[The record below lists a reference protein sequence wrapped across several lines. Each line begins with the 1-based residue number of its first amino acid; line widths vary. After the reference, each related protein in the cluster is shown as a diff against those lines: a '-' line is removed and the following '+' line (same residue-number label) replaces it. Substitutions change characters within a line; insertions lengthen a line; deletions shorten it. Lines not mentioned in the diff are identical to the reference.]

1 MPEIYLDNAATYL
14 GRNSYALGNPS
25 SLHHKGIASAQ
36 RLVNSRIMISKV
48 LNCRPNEIIFTS
60 GGTESD
66 NLAIKGLARSLE
78 KYGKSIAIG
87 ATEHKAII
95 NSCEALQ
102 REGFKTVVIPVDEN
116 GIIKMKDLEKI
127 LKNKDITLVSIMYAN
142 NETGVIQPIREIAK
156 LVHEYGKVFHTD
168 AVQAANCLSL
178 DTQDLGV
185 DAMSLSG
192 HKIGAQKGI
201 GLLYLKKG
209 IPITPIID
217 GGGQEHGLRSGTEN
231 VEGIESF
238 AYHLASISPNLYSKK
253 CRFMKMEMLGIIEDG
268 LENVVPIR
276 INGLLCSLP
285 THISITFK
293 GIDGEA
299 LALLL
304 DQEGVYVSTGSACN
318 SQSVDPSHVLTAMG
332 LTPEDARCTIR
343 ISLSDCL
350 TVSDIENASN
360 IIVKCVKYLEEMKK
374 CEN

>member
-14 GRNSYALGNPS
+14 GRNGYALGNPS

-48 LNCRPNEIIFTS
+48 LNCQPSEIIFTS

-95 NSCEALQ
+95 NSCKALE
-102 REGFKTVVIPVDEN
+102 REGFKTIVIPVDEN

-178 DTQDLGV
+178 DTQDLDV

-238 AYHLASISPNLYSKK
+238 AYHLANITPNLYSKK

-268 LENVVPIR
+268 LKNVVPIR
-276 INGLLCSLP
+276 INSLLCSLP

-318 SQSVDPSHVLTAMG
+318 SQSIDPSHVLTAMG
-332 LTPEDARCTIR
+332 FTPEDARCTIR

-350 TVSDIENASN
+350 TISDIENASN